1 MISGFTKTHG
11 VKHLVWFELFA
22 DFPSAIKR
30 ETQMKRWNRAW
41 KLELIEAANPQW
53 CDLWPS
59 LND

>member
-1 MISGFTKTHG
+1 MIKGFTKTHG

-53 CDLWPS
+53 CDLWPN